1 MMILGAAACAKDG
14 AAEMREIKESACGC
28 KSKECAADVG
38 ARLAKAAVESEL
50 DESKAKLA
58 IEASTCLAT
67 FGE

>member
-1 MMILGAAACAKDG
+1 
-14 AAEMREIKESACGC
+14 MREIKESACGC